1 MLLTSDLFVLGIL
14 ILIIGCVAASILKA
28 RPFQIFFWGAFYVY
42 VIMVLGITLF
52 PIPYEQA
59 GNIIPVP
66 HNFVPFKS
74 IISSLEMGITRTSLM
89 QIGGNILISAPY
101 GVTLYLTL
109 RKRNKAA
116 LLLLPF
122 LFPIVIELLQLFI
135 GLIIGV
141 TYRSFDI
148 DDFILNSLGAYLGIG
163 FSGIFLKKYQN
174 KIYQKLFPR
183 AKSN

>member
-1 MLLTSDLFVLGIL
+1 MLLIDDIFLIGFFGIIVGGIIAFVLKI
-14 ILIIGCVAASILKA
+14 
-28 RPFQIFFWGAFYVY
+28 RPFQIFFWGAFYIY

-59 GNIIPVP
+59 GNLIPVP

-74 IISSLEMGITRTSLM
+74 IISTLGMGITRTSLM

-101 GVTLYLTL
+101 GVMLYLTL

-116 LLLLPF
+116 FL
-122 LFPIVIELLQLFI
+122 LFPFVFPLVIELLQLFI

-148 DDFILNSLGAYLGIG
+148 DDFILNLLGAYLGIA
-163 FSGIFLKKYQN
+163 FSRIFLKKYRN
-174 KIYQKLFPR
+174 KIYEKLFPKR
-183 AKSN
+183 H